1 MINENDTLSIIGS
14 DLKKA
19 KKATIT
25 TAKVGFKV
33 LKLNFKVLYI
43 TGSVLLELL
52 KKAYA
57 VSKDDFSDY
66 SAFARVARNEMIK
79 NYHKKG
85 VSLDR
90 VDYNIE
96 DMKLF
101 KKIMKQNDIKY
112 VFQKFGHG
120 EGEKDF
126 TIFFQ
131 ARDASLI
138 QKAFEDYERELYKR
152 DLKKGKTKETKTDN
166 KTHDRNFEK
175 QDVNEQRTQEFYQGE
190 QDIDKDIDRDGVF
203 DRVDVDIN
211 DNRVKNVADL
221 DKREG
226 KNKSKGKD
234 EKRPSLLDRLS
245 RKKEEI
251 KNQEDK
257 DKNKELKKEKTTER
271 IR

>member
-25 TAKVGFKV
+25 TAKVGFKI

-66 SAFARVARNEMIK
+66 SALARVARNEMIK
-79 NYHKKG
+79 NYHRKG
-85 VSLDR
+85 ISLDR

-112 VFQKFGHG
+112 VLQKFGHG

-126 TIFFQ
+126 TIYFQ

-138 QKAFEDYERELYKR
+138 QKVFEDYERELYKR
-152 DLKKGKTKETKTDN
+152 DLKRGKTQETKTDN

-175 QDVNEQRTQEFYQGE
+175 EDVNEQRTQEFYQGE
-190 QDIDKDIDRDGVF
+190 QEIDKDVDRDGVF

-211 DNRVKNVADL
+211 DNRVKNVADI

-226 KNKSKGKD
+226 KYKNKVKD
-234 EKRPSLLDRLS
+234 EKKSSLLARLS